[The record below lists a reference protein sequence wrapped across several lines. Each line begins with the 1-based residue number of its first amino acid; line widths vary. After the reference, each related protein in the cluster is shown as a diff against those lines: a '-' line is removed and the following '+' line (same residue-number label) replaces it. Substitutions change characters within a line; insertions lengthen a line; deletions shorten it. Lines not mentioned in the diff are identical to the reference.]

1 MKGIVLALSV
11 FLSLASI
18 SQNNYDLISSN
29 AVLVMDMNGK
39 NVTDKL
45 TIKEIEQSYM
55 FAQLVKELDRK
66 ENFQASSL
74 ADFGVDPQKNI
85 TFAMEEIEGKSLLVT
100 ILPLSN
106 KSKFEAFIKEIGPK
120 SLKGIKKGKYV
131 SYETDDS
138 NNDYILVGKNLAVIL
153 FAPKTYNQYSYDY
166 ESSNDR
172 WKSVDRIMNIYLETG
187 DFSQAQKAMPKE
199 AEWLAKRREERRT
212 PKGEISETE
221 KEEMEK
227 ALKEAL
233 EEAITETAT
242 TNNNP
247 YPEDYYTR
255 EQEVRNYFDSLEGV
269 ELENLQAEASKKLK
283 VTIDNRGKEF
293 FSGKVKKSITT
304 DPSFKMAIND
314 QADGTFWASGNGYQA
329 LMKAM
334 NPYRYR
340 NATQATTS
348 ISNYGHVYFEKD
360 KAVAKLHTPVDA
372 RYGSMYSKKIDSRLL
387 GLIKNDA
394 IGYGVIAM
402 NTKAWMEQLP
412 NAYLAALETDPYT
425 KDYMDE
431 FSLAADFFSIVIDE
445 QEISELVTGDAV
457 FVLNGLEMKEVS
469 YQTYEY
475 DENYNWTEVTKTKKE
490 PVPSFSF
497 GMTSKKPE
505 FVNKIMNYAVKKGG
519 LVKNGDYY
527 ELSEKMKKEVPFELY
542 MGYAN
547 DVLISTTSLADLKA
561 VLNNKTK
568 STLDKK
574 AQDIVANSN
583 MTIYYNNQKLF
594 EILPSEEISSPKD
607 RQTFDYVYQ
616 NTRDAFITQSFGT
629 NEIITDLTV
638 NIPNGETNSAKYMFQ
653 LFDKMIEIQTKK

>member
-120 SLKGIKKGKYV
+120 SLKGVNKGKYT
-131 SYETDDS
+131 SYETDDA
-138 NNDYILVGKNLAVIL
+138 NNDYVLVGKNLAVIL
-153 FAPKTYNQYSYDY
+153 YAPKTYNQYSYDY

-172 WKSVDRIMNIYLETG
+172 WRSVDRIMNIYLETG
-187 DFSQAQKAMPKE
+187 DFSQAQKAMTKE
-199 AEWLAKRREERRT
+199 AEWLAKRREERRNNIEQPYDAEAEAT
-212 PKGEISETE
+212 KFNPNYD
-221 KEEMEK
+221 KE
-227 ALKEAL
+227 
-233 EEAITETAT
+233 
-242 TNNNP
+242 
-247 YPEDYYTR
+247 YPEDYYAR

-269 ELENLQAEASKKLK
+269 ELENLEVEASKKLK

-293 FSGKVKKSITT
+293 FLGKVKKSITT
-304 DPSFKMAIND
+304 DPSFKMAVND
-314 QADGTFWASGNGYQA
+314 KADGTFWASGNGYQA

-334 NPYRYR
+334 NPYRYT
-340 NATQATTS
+340 NATKATTS

-372 RYGSMYSKKIDSRLL
+372 RYGSMYSKKIDDRLL
-387 GLIKNDA
+387 GLIKSDA

-594 EILPSEEISSPKD
+594 EILPSEEISNPKD